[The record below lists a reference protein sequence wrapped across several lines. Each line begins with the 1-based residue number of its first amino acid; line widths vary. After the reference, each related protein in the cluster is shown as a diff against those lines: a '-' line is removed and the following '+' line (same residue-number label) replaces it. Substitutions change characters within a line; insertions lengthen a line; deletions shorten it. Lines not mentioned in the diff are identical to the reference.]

1 MNKSEKNKFRL
12 PISAY
17 ISYLLL
23 ASVLLTGVTLSKY
36 TTKTASIDEARVAIF
51 KVGMSSSNSS
61 IELEAGETTTQT
73 YTVKNDSEVAIEY
86 TLIPTAPSG
95 IIVTYADGSALSTP
109 KIIAAQS
116 SATVSIKFDASGA
129 TETINGNI
137 SLDVYAEQIN

>member
-95 IIVTYADGSALSTP
+95 DRKSV
-109 KIIAAQS
+109 
-116 SATVSIKFDASGA
+116 V
-129 TETINGNI
+129 
-137 SLDVYAEQIN
+137 